1 MQGIPGG
8 HRFTYHQTARLFP
21 RDTNQP
27 HAHLEP
33 VDDLNN
39 VLAGLFTA
47 LGENPGQ
54 RTPGSQTGQPSQPPQ
69 INPLAA
75 IFAAV
80 LNPDLAHH
88 GDFVYTQEALDRI
101 ISQLME
107 QNATGNAPGPATAE
121 AIAALPKKKVSI
133 EMLGPDGR
141 AECSICM
148 DEVDVGDEVTELPC
162 HHWFHQQCVGMW
174 LGEHD
179 TCPHCRKGIMD
190 HSKHNENTTS
200 SPQEATG
207 SNGGPSNH
215 SVSSSNPVTQIPGS
229 FDAVGS
235 GTVHDPFLVPETQEQ
250 QVERPGSNGQQS
262 SSSATSDASGG
273 GISERIRR
281 SWFGAPR

>member
-1 MQGIPGG
+1 
-8 HRFTYHQTARLFP
+8 
-21 RDTNQP
+21 
-27 HAHLEP
+27 
-33 VDDLNN
+33 
-39 VLAGLFTA
+39 VLASL
-47 LGENPGQ
+47 LGAIGDHPGQ
-54 RTPGSQTGQPSQPPQ
+54 RTPGAQTGQPSQQPQ

-75 IFAAV
+75 LFAAV
-80 LNPDLAHH
+80 LNPDLARH

-121 AIAALPKKKVSI
+121 AITALPKKKVSI

-148 DEVDVGDEVTELPC
+148 DEVNVGDEVTELPC

-190 HSKHNENTTS
+190 HSKHDENTTS
-200 SPQEATG
+200 SSQG
-207 SNGGPSNH
+207 SASGSGGPSNH
-215 SVSSSNPVTQIPGS
+215 SVSSSNRTTRIPGS
-229 FDAVGS
+229 FGAVGS
-235 GTVHDPFLVPETQEQ
+235 GTAEDLLSVPENREQ
-250 QVERPGSNGQQS
+250 QREHEQQAERPGSNGQQS

-273 GISERIRR
+273 SISERIRR
-281 SWFGAPR
+281 GLFGAPR